1 MEALQMLKFALKK
14 ARLDF
19 TAGWITSENDMQ
31 ECEPEEDLLAALLGN
46 NGEDS
51 LDKIIQ
57 DLGESDSDG
66 KEDEDDNI
74 LLWTLVTALCHDIF
88 H

>member
-31 ECEPEEDLLAALLGN
+31 EREPEEDLLAALLGN
-46 NGEDS
+46 DGEDS

-66 KEDEDDNI
+66 EEDEDDDI
-74 LLWTLVTALCHDIF
+74 LL
-88 H
+88 